1 MTTAIFEGLTLD
13 ALAEAGS
20 DLAER
25 LQRGT
30 VAVIARGGAS
40 GGSGTIWSADG
51 IIITDNHVA
60 PGARAGV
67 LMWDGREF
75 AAEVF
80 ARDRER
86 DLAALRV
93 AANDL
98 PALPAGDSDALR
110 PGQLVFAAGNPNGER
125 GAVTAGII
133 LATGPA
139 SGEIALPLPEAV
151 RADIRLAPGNSGGPL
166 ADANGRVV
174 GINAMVAGGMGVA
187 VPSSA
192 VVRFLAAG
200 GARPGFLGITA
211 VAVTLP
217 PALAASLPEADGTA
231 LMLSEVIDRSAAAA
245 ADLLPGDVLLGLDG
259 RQGLRALAAGLR
271 GLQAGTAVRLL
282 VLRGGVIR
290 EVEAVPGEEP

>member
-1 MTTAIFEGLTLD
+1 MTTAIFEGLALD

-40 GGSGTIWSADG
+40 GGSGTVWSADG
-51 IIITDNHVA
+51 VIITNNHVA
-60 PGARAGV
+60 PGAQAGV
-67 LMWDGREF
+67 LTWEGREF

-93 AANDL
+93 PAKDL
-98 PALPAGDSDALR
+98 SALPAGDSDALR

-133 LATGPA
+133 LATRPA
-139 SGEIALPLPEAV
+139 TGENAVPLPEAV

-166 ADANGRVV
+166 ADATGRVV

-187 VPSSA
+187 VPSNA

-217 PALAASLPEADGTA
+217 PSLTASLPETGGSA
-231 LMLSEVIDRSAAAA
+231 LMLSDVVDRSAAAA
-245 ADLLPGDVLLGLDG
+245 AGLLPGDLLLGVDG
-259 RQGLRALAAGLR
+259 AHGLRALAGGLR
-271 GLQAGTAVRLL
+271 GLQAGTPVRLL

-290 EVEAVPGEEP
+290 EVEAVPGAEP